1 MKKYLWLIFF
11 ILTSVLYA
19 TSPLVL
25 GLDSYAR
32 GNWRVAIE
40 QFQNAINNAKR
51 EDEIETALYYLVMSL
66 ASSNKYKSA
75 INSSNI
81 FLSRYPNSDKYPDVM
96 YQRGRLYCLL
106 GLYEKALKELYS
118 FINQYPTNK
127 SLPAAY
133 YWIAESLYLG
143 GRLQEAR
150 DVFSRILLNYP
161 LSQKAELAKQRISL
175 IDQAATQKELL
186 ALLKLNQEQTMN
198 LADEYA
204 KKQKEFEK
212 TIVDYKSAPTEKVDD
227 MKLLDI
233 ERVLEEERAKNA
245 ELYEKLLVLE
255 AKNKEL
261 IDALAM
267 LDKLDEDEPSKEEK
281 EEDEDAEVATDEEEN
296 SEKEKENNE
305 AAEKR
310 RLLLEMLKRKAR
322 QLEGMY
328 DEILEE
334 EKNESE

>member
-1 MKKYLWLIFF
+1 
-11 ILTSVLYA
+11 
-19 TSPLVL
+19 
-25 GLDSYAR
+25 
-32 GNWRVAIE
+32 
-40 QFQNAINNAKR
+40 
-51 EDEIETALYYLVMSL
+51 
-66 ASSNKYKSA
+66 
-75 INSSNI
+75 
-81 FLSRYPNSDKYPDVM
+81 M

-267 LDKLDEDEPSKEEK
+267 LDKLEEDEPSKEEK
-281 EEDEDAEVATDEEEN
+281 EEDEDAEVATGEEEN

-328 DEILEE
+328 YEILEE